1 VAYYYNEDGDK
12 VPVDD
17 HSSPTDKL
25 KAQQAARDD
34 AEKAEAAK
42 AEASRPMLAHLL
54 SPEEVI
60 ARDPVAAAKEAER
73 AASARYQYG
82 GWAGGAHEAA
92 SRYAGQGQA
101 AQGRQGEVIDYSRAD
116 WDRQQAGYS
125 RNAQVSMAD
134 MMARRARGETPSIAQ
149 MQADRQMG
157 QAAAEQSSAAAS
169 ARGPASLALAQQ
181 AAAAN
186 TANMQSNISNQAQIN
201 AANERMQAEQNA
213 MGAFSGIRGGD
224 MQSGA
229 MAAQQA
235 QAQSAVNAQ
244 QRAQN
249 DQYQLGMTQNEI
261 AVQSQQ
267 LAAQQNRSAAEQGAY
282 FNQKGLEA
290 GAEARSDARTAS
302 YIGAAG
308 GVIGAGAAIVGGA
321 LAGGAL
327 GGHSGPD
334 VTGGGD
340 GHGTDYGVLPDG
352 GGTGG
357 SMSGGS
363 GAIGAG
369 VSTDGNGNPD
379 DDDFSDERAK
389 VPVAWGSG
397 KPSVDVVSGADPQTP
412 PTGLDMSKAIAR
424 RALDEQEVRDAQKRE
439 QAQAPVK
446 PAQAGRIK
454 QPLAISGVDALKR
467 REEEELAL
475 IYAKQRN
482 GAELT
487 EHEKSSKNALRRR
500 VEGAQKEK
508 QAKAAA
514 HGEPA
519 QKPQRRQA
527 PDHTGEY
534 IRAGGSAVGAIGQAL
549 ASRPAPT
556 ESFRYV
562 PPPMIQA
569 PSLRTDSG
577 MSMKEPRDLGEV
589 DAPGFNPRVRDLGEV
604 DAPSFNPRV
613 SADPQMQRA
622 SGMLQ
627 AQQSATGAA
636 LSAGPSTAAAAERVT
651 FPSDPKAKQQ
661 AFIDGINHAD
671 KMQQTGEVPTPPS
684 YMPNSPARAGVR
696 SMETKNVRTA
706 PGKESNKP
714 WQAET
719 EETHAAAPRERE
731 MQFQRERPA
740 PPTTAARFEL
750 SSAAAKR
757 GMDGLAKYG
766 GPVGPGW
773 GSAATDSFM
782 VGGQGAQV
790 LSGEKPIDSGE
801 VLSDEDTKIG
811 GRFTEVDDKRMSDA
825 ARSMRAAPY
834 AYKPEYAARAGQKPG
849 ELNVGPMADEME
861 KSEVAGTAV
870 ERDPRTG
877 MRTID
882 IPKYTKVLGGVAAS
896 QEKRLEKL
904 ESLMARRLSG
914 GRR

>member
-389 VPVAWGSG
+389 VPVTWGSG
-397 KPSVDVVSGADPQTP
+397 APPVDAVSGADPQTP

-424 RALDEQEVRDAQKRE
+424 KALDEQDAREAQKRE
-439 QAQAPVK
+439 QAQAPVR
-446 PAQAGRIK
+446 PAQAGRVK

-475 IYAKQRN
+475 IYAKERN
-482 GAELT
+482 NAELT

-508 QAKAAA
+508 RAKAAA
-514 HGEPA
+514 RGEPA
-519 QKPQRRQA
+519 QQPQQRRQA

-569 PSLRTDSG
+569 PTMPSG
-577 MSMKEPRDLGEV
+577 MSMKEPVRDLGDV
-589 DAPGFNPRVRDLGEV
+589 DAPGFNPRV
-604 DAPSFNPRV
+604 
-613 SADPQMQRA
+613 SADPMMQRA

-627 AQQSATGAA
+627 AQQSTNAAA
-636 LSAGPSTAAAAERVT
+636 LNAGPSTAAAAGRSFT
-651 FPSDPKAKQQ
+651 SDPKAKQQ

-684 YMPNSPARAGVR
+684 YMPNSPARSGVR
-696 SMETKNVRTA
+696 SMETKNTRTA

-714 WQAET
+714 WQAEADDVQ
-719 EETHAAAPRERE
+719 AAAPRERE

-740 PPTTAARFEL
+740 PPPTAARVEL
-750 SSAAAKR
+750 SSEAAKR
-757 GMDGLAKYG
+757 GMAGLVKYG

-773 GSAATDSFM
+773 GSPAADSVL

-790 LSGEKPIDSGE
+790 LGGERPIDSGE